1 MKTTVEKP
9 AYIEKSLNSEKVSGG
24 NDTGNLIKK
33 IIQFNNGAL
42 GKYGILAAFILI
54 CIILSL
60 ITPNF
65 LSFTNISVIVKQVS
79 INALLA
85 FGVTFVIITGGIDL
99 SLGSIVA
106 VTGVVAASFAH
117 PDTYPLLVPVLMGLL
132 VGVLFGAFN
141 GFIITKARVPSFIV
155 TLGTMTIGR
164 GLALILSK
172 GRPVSNLSESFNF
185 IGGGS
190 ILGIPV
196 PILLLGIIFFI
207 CLVLLTNMTIGR
219 YIYAIG
225 GNEQAAK
232 ASGIEVNKIKMFVY
246 TLSGALAAIAGITL
260 ASRITTG
267 QPNIGA
273 GFELTAIA
281 AAVIGGTST
290 SGGVGSITGT
300 LIGALLIGVIS
311 NSLDLLNVSS
321 YYQQV
326 IMGAIIIG
334 AVSLDK
340 LGRSTNN

>member
-1 MKTTVEKP
+1 MKTT
-9 AYIEKSLNSEKVSGG
+9 IEKTDLPAAQNNTSPGKASEPMKKLSGL
-24 NDTGNLIKK
+24 DKDI
-33 IIQFNNGAL
+33 L
-42 GKYGILAAFILI
+42 GKYGILASFVLI
-54 CIILSL
+54 CITLSL

-65 LSFTNISVIVKQVS
+65 LSITNISVVVKQVS

-99 SLGSIVA
+99 SLGSVVA
-106 VTGVVAASFAH
+106 VSGVVAASFAH
-117 PDTYPLLVPVLMGLL
+117 PDTYPLIVPILMGLL

-141 GFIITKARVPSFIV
+141 GYIITKAGVPSFIV
-155 TLGTMTIGR
+155 TLGTMTMGR

-190 ILGIPV
+190 LLGIPV
-196 PILLLGIIFFI
+196 PIVLLGIIFFV
-207 CLVLLTNMTIGR
+207 CLVLLNKTTIGR

-232 ASGIEVNKIKMFVY
+232 ASGIEVNKIKLFVY
-246 TLSGALAAIAGITL
+246 TLSGALAALAGIVL

-290 SGGVGSITGT
+290 SGGIGTIGGT

-340 LGRSTNN
+340 LSRSKAD